1 VRVSRRVD
9 GSPAAATLPLPIPC
23 GLEALPIG
31 VPARIIDVGDRG
43 TAPYAG
49 RLGDLGFVAGATIE
63 LLRRAPLGDPAVYR
77 VRGYDVCL
85 RLAQARGIRVTT
97 TL

>member
-1 VRVSRRVD
+1 MRVTSRADR
-9 GSPAAATLPLPIPC
+9 PRAAVTVPLPDPC

-31 VPARIIDVGDRG
+31 VPARIVDVGDRG
-43 TAPYAG
+43 TAPYSG
-49 RLGDLGFVAGATIE
+49 RLGDLGFVTGARIE

-77 VRGYDVCL
+77 VRGYDICL
-85 RLAQARGIRVTT
+85 RVAQARGIRVTT

>member
-1 VRVSRRVD
+1 MRVSRRVD
-9 GSPAAATLPLPIPC
+9 GSPASAAAPLQSPCALDQLPV
-23 GLEALPIG
+23 GM
-31 VPARIIDVGDRG
+31 PARILDVGDRG
-43 TAPYAG
+43 TEAYAG

-77 VRGYDVCL
+77 VRGYDICL

>member
-1 VRVSRRVD
+1 MRLSRRVD
-9 GSPAAATLPLPIPC
+9 GSPAVAAPAVPGPC
-23 GLEALPIG
+23 SLEELPIG
-31 VPARIIDVGDRG
+31 VPARIVDVGDRG
-43 TAPYAG
+43 TAPYSG

-77 VRGYDVCL
+77 VRGYDICL